1 MLEICEIKTLT
12 EINVSVCTREGWL
25 IFHMPFADVKQI
37 WGPHMSCDT
46 VEIMTLI
53 DVILPDFCPVLL
65 IISLVQKCM
74 HHNV

>member
-37 WGPHMSCDT
+37 
-46 VEIMTLI
+46 
-53 DVILPDFCPVLL
+53 
-65 IISLVQKCM
+65 
-74 HHNV
+74 